1 MRDLKRTASG
11 GLLAMASV
19 TACAATYDSLPA
31 PAASYGEK
39 QEYELY
45 LSVSV
50 NGNILAGAVPVKVN
64 AGHYWIAA
72 SVLQQAHIPLQTGD
86 ALVDVT
92 TLPSVKVEYDQPGQ
106 ILKLQVPD
114 KWLPEQ
120 HIGGTT
126 EQPGQTAISSP
137 GILFNYDAYSLF
149 SSGGSQTTSTFTET
163 RLFGPPGVLSN
174 NAVIRQNWSSTGY
187 EQQGYMRYDTLWKY
201 SDSDQMISYQAGD
214 VVSNALTWSSSVRMG
229 GLRLS
234 RNFSVRPDL
243 VTYPLLNLSGSA
255 AVPSSVD
262 LFINGYKSSAAQING
277 GPYTL
282 TNVPWI
288 SGAGEAT
295 VVTTD
300 ALVARSPPASLFMSP
315 IPCCGKD

>member
-114 KWLPEQ
+114 K
-120 HIGGTT
+120 
-126 EQPGQTAISSP
+126 
-137 GILFNYDAYSLF
+137 
-149 SSGGSQTTSTFTET
+149 
-163 RLFGPPGVLSN
+163 
-174 NAVIRQNWSSTGY
+174 
-187 EQQGYMRYDTLWKY
+187 
-201 SDSDQMISYQAGD
+201 
-214 VVSNALTWSSSVRMG
+214 
-229 GLRLS
+229 
-234 RNFSVRPDL
+234 
-243 VTYPLLNLSGSA
+243 
-255 AVPSSVD
+255 
-262 LFINGYKSSAAQING
+262 
-277 GPYTL
+277 
-282 TNVPWI
+282 
-288 SGAGEAT
+288 
-295 VVTTD
+295 
-300 ALVARSPPASLFMSP
+300 
-315 IPCCGKD
+315 

>member
-19 TACAATYDSLPA
+19 TACASTYDSLPA

-64 AGHYWIAA
+64 ADALLDRGT

-92 TLPSVKVEYDQPGQ
+92 TLPSVKVEYDQPDQ

-126 EQPGQTAISSP
+126 EQPGTDRDKQP
-137 GILFNYDAYSLF
+137 G
-149 SSGGSQTTSTFTET
+149 
-163 RLFGPPGVLSN
+163 
-174 NAVIRQNWSSTGY
+174 
-187 EQQGYMRYDTLWKY
+187 
-201 SDSDQMISYQAGD
+201 
-214 VVSNALTWSSSVRMG
+214 
-229 GLRLS
+229 
-234 RNFSVRPDL
+234 NF
-243 VTYPLLNLSGSA
+243 
-255 AVPSSVD
+255 
-262 LFINGYKSSAAQING
+262 I
-277 GPYTL
+277 
-282 TNVPWI
+282 
-288 SGAGEAT
+288 
-295 VVTTD
+295 
-300 ALVARSPPASLFMSP
+300 
-315 IPCCGKD
+315 

>member
-1 MRDLKRTASG
+1 
-11 GLLAMASV
+11 MASV

-45 LSVSV
+45 LSLSV
-50 NGNILAGAVPVKVN
+50 NGNILANAVPVKVN
-64 AGHYWIAA
+64 AGHYWVAA
-72 SVLQQAHIPLQTGD
+72 SVLRQAHIPLQTHD

-106 ILKLQVPD
+106 VLKLQVPD
-114 KWLPEQ
+114 QWLPEQ
-120 HIGGTT
+120 RIGETM
-126 EQPGQTAISSP
+126 GQQYQAAIGSP

-149 SSGGSQTTSTFTET
+149 SSGGTQTTSTFTET

-174 NAVIRQNWSSTGY
+174 NAAIRQNWSATGY
-187 EQQGYMRYDTLWKY
+187 QQQGYMRYDTLWKY
-201 SDSDQMISYQAGD
+201 SDSEQMISYQAGD

-229 GLRLS
+229 GLRIS

-262 LFINGYKSSAAQING
+262 LFINGYKTSSSQVNG
-277 GPYTL
+277 GP
-282 TNVPWI
+282 
-288 SGAGEAT
+288 
-295 VVTTD
+295 
-300 ALVARSPPASLFMSP
+300 
-315 IPCCGKD
+315 

>member
-11 GLLAMASV
+11 GLLAIASV
-19 TACAATYDSLPA
+19 TACASTYDSLPA

-92 TLPSVKVEYDQPGQ
+92 TLPSVKVEYDQPDQ

-137 GILFNYDAYSLF
+137 GILFNYDA
-149 SSGGSQTTSTFTET
+149 
-163 RLFGPPGVLSN
+163 
-174 NAVIRQNWSSTGY
+174 
-187 EQQGYMRYDTLWKY
+187 
-201 SDSDQMISYQAGD
+201 
-214 VVSNALTWSSSVRMG
+214 
-229 GLRLS
+229 
-234 RNFSVRPDL
+234 
-243 VTYPLLNLSGSA
+243 
-255 AVPSSVD
+255 
-262 LFINGYKSSAAQING
+262 
-277 GPYTL
+277 
-282 TNVPWI
+282 
-288 SGAGEAT
+288 
-295 VVTTD
+295 
-300 ALVARSPPASLFMSP
+300 
-315 IPCCGKD
+315 